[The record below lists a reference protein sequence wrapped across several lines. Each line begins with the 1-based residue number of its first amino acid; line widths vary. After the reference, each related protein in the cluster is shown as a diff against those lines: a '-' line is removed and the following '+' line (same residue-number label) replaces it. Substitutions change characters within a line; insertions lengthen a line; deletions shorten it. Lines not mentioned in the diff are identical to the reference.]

1 MSFKKHIPNILTC
14 TNLFCGCLAI
24 IAAFKW
30 NLTWASYLIGICAL
44 LDFLDGMSSRYF
56 IACSNMGKQ
65 LDSLA
70 DMVSFGVVP
79 GIIMY
84 QLLGFTNPIIM
95 SRATGTGF
103 ESISLIAL
111 LIPVFSA
118 LRLAKFNIDTRQSD
132 SFIGLPTPANAILIC
147 SLPLVYMYD
156 ELQIVHYLNNLYFL
170 ISLTLLTCYL
180 LISKIPM
187 FSFKFKDAGWVNNKV
202 RYVFLGI
209 ALILLVAIHFT
220 AIPIIIFLYIIL
232 SIIYVPRRVSSSE
245 QF

>member
-1 MSFKKHIPNILTC
+1 MYK
-14 TNLFCGCLAI
+14 
-24 IAAFKW
+24 
-30 NLTWASYLIGICAL
+30 LITSQSMEA
-44 LDFLDGMSSRYF
+44 
-56 IACSNMGKQ
+56 
-65 LDSLA
+65 
-70 DMVSFGVVP
+70 
-79 GIIMY
+79 
-84 QLLGFTNPIIM
+84 
-95 SRATGTGF
+95 GF
-103 ESISLIAL
+103 EHIGLIAL
-111 LIPVFSA
+111 FIPIFSA
-118 LRLAKFNIDTRQSD
+118 LRLAKFNIDTHQSD